1 MGLCASLKRYV
12 SQLYCHVTDA
22 VGIPDTIAAEEGMTV
37 RMCHISRALQSW
49 MSAAHMT
56 VVSLLQ
62 VICCRGDSSLTLR
75 DSRLSYQ
82 NK

>member
-12 SQLYCHVTDA
+12 SQLYCHVADA
-22 VGIPDTIAAEEGMTV
+22 VGIPDTIAEEEGMTV
-37 RMCHISRALQSW
+37 RMCHISRALQRW

-62 VICCRGDSSLTLR
+62 VFAAAEIRH
-75 DSRLSYQ
+75 
-82 NK
+82 